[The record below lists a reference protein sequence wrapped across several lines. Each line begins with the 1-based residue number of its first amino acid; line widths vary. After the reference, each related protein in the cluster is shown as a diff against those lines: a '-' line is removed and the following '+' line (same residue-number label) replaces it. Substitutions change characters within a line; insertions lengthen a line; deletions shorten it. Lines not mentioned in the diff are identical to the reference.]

1 MGVKVTPDESV
12 YQELAHAR
20 DLIDTLQEEL
30 AETNRG
36 LMALTMELEDR
47 VAVRTSEL
55 RLAQEQLR
63 RTNSDLVQL
72 ALELEDRVSERTKEL
87 QAKSAE
93 VRVMSQQ
100 LWQAARLATMGELA
114 ASVAHELNNPLA
126 TLALRSELVLE
137 KLAAEDPNRPSLEVI
152 SKEVDRMASLV
163 SNLLQFSRRNQSQ
176 TSSIDVCKE
185 VHDSLELFHHLVRG
199 RNIEVVTRFADDLP
213 TIEADR
219 QKLRQLFL
227 NLLTNATDAMPKG
240 GKLSVH
246 ADHGQ
251 LDDKKDSVVLQFID
265 TGTGIPPE
273 HIDHIW
279 DTFFTTKPEG
289 KGTGLGLAI
298 CRRVVEEHGG
308 TITIH
313 SEAGNGTTVTIS
325 LPVTQ
330 TNVMTLASTK
340 DERM

>member
-1 MGVKVTPDESV
+1 MIPDESV
-12 YQELAHAR
+12 YQELAQAR
-20 DLIDTLQEEL
+20 DLIGTLQEEL

-36 LMALTMELEDR
+36 LMALAMELEDR
-47 VAVRTSEL
+47 VAVRTKEL
-55 RLAQEQLR
+55 RLAQEELR
-63 RTNSDLVQL
+63 QSNSDLVQL
-72 ALELEDRVSERTKEL
+72 TQELEDRVSERTKEL
-87 QAKSAE
+87 QLKSAE
-93 VRVMSQQ
+93 VQVMSQQ

-137 KLAAEDPNRPSLEVI
+137 KLPPEDPNRPSLEVI
-152 SKEVDRMASLV
+152 SKEVDRMANLV
-163 SNLLQFSRRNQSQ
+163 SNLLQFSRRNQPQ
-176 TSSIDVCKE
+176 TSNIDVPKE

-199 RNIEVVTRFADDLP
+199 RNIEVVTEFAGDLP

-240 GKLSVH
+240 GKLVVRASR
-246 ADHGQ
+246 GQ
-251 LDDKKDSVVLQFID
+251 HDENEAVVLQFVD

-298 CRRVVEEHGG
+298 CRRVVEEHSG
-308 TITIH
+308 TITID
-313 SEAGNGTTVTIS
+313 SETGNGTTVTIS
-325 LPVTQ
+325 LPARQ
-330 TNVMTLASTK
+330 TDAMKVISTN

>member
-1 MGVKVTPDESV
+1 MSPAESV
-12 YQELAHAR
+12 YEELAQAR
-20 DLIDTLQEEL
+20 DLIGALQEEL

-47 VAVRTSEL
+47 VAHRTSEL

-63 RTNSDLVQL
+63 RTNSNLVQL

-87 QAKSAE
+87 RLKSAE
-93 VRVMSQQ
+93 VQVMSRQ
-100 LWQAARLATMGELA
+100 LWQAAKLATMGELA

-137 KLAAEDPNRPSLEVI
+137 KLTADDPNRPSLEVI
-152 SKEVDRMASLV
+152 SKEVDRMANLV

-176 TSSIDVCKE
+176 TSKIDVCKE

-199 RNIEVVTRFADDLP
+199 RNIEVITNFADDLP

-227 NLLTNATDAMPKG
+227 NLLTNATDAMPRG
-240 GKLSVH
+240 GHLTVH
-246 ADHGQ
+246 AERGQ
-251 LDDKKDSVVLQFID
+251 LNNQKDAVVLQFID

-273 HIDHIW
+273 HINHIW

-308 TITIH
+308 IITID
-313 SEAGNGTTVTIS
+313 SKAGSGTIVTIS
-325 LPVTQ
+325 LPTTQ
-330 TNVMTLASTK
+330 TDVATIISTK
-340 DERM
+340 QDEMM

>member
-1 MGVKVTPDESV
+1 MSPAKSV
-12 YQELAHAR
+12 HQELAHAR
-20 DLIDTLQEEL
+20 DQIGTLQEEL

-47 VAVRTSEL
+47 VADRTSEL

-87 QAKSAE
+87 QLKSAE
-93 VRVMSQQ
+93 VQKMSQQ
-100 LWQAARLATMGELA
+100 LWQAAKLATMGELA

-137 KLAAEDPNRPSLEVI
+137 KLTVEDPNRPSLEVI
-152 SKEVDRMASLV
+152 SKEVDRMANLV

-176 TSSIDVCKE
+176 TSNIDVCRE

-199 RNIEVVTRFADDLP
+199 RNIEVITNFAADVP

-227 NLLTNATDAMPKG
+227 NLLTNATDAMPHG
-240 GKLSVH
+240 GKLTVR
-246 ADHGQ
+246 AERGQ
-251 LDDKKDSVVLQFID
+251 IDDEKEAVVLQFVD

-298 CRRVVEEHGG
+298 CRRVIEEHGG
-308 TITIH
+308 TITIN
-313 SEAGNGTTVTIS
+313 SEAGTGTTVTIS
-325 LPVTQ
+325 LPTRQ
-330 TNVMTLASTK
+330 TDVMAIVSTK
-340 DERM
+340 QDERM